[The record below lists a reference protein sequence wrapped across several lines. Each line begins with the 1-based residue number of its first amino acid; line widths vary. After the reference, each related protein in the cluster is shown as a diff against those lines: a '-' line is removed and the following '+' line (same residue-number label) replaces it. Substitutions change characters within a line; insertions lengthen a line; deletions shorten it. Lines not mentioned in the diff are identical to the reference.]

1 MILFVANYLFLSSA
15 LWLCSV
21 HIYSAYMYNCTFTQM
36 LLPCPLYLMQGFPR
50 TRSQSLGRSTPLQ
63 VAAGCAPDS
72 RLCFSSYGISHCI
85 CQCLCICI
93 CLCSRLRSSLCFS
106 SSGRS
111 LVRFPDWL
119 EGRGTWLGSRRSR
132 SSGCLSL
139 SLSPPAQ
146 AAWKRARHMFRK
158 KVFFQLRW
166 RTNTKVG
173 STREIESE
181 ATWAAKHC
189 GCKCNKTWL
198 VWCDPGRSPPY
209 RCYYRLKKRKR
220 RCRPMVRKTRET

>member
-1 MILFVANYLFLSSA
+1 
-15 LWLCSV
+15 
-21 HIYSAYMYNCTFTQM
+21 M

-72 RLCFSSYGISHCI
+72 RLCFSSSGISHCICHCLCICICLCSRLRSSLCFSSSGISHCI

-93 CLCSRLRSSLCFS
+93 FLCSRLRSSLCFS

-119 EGRGTWLGSRRSR
+119 EGRGTWLWSRRSR

-146 AAWKRARHMFRK
+146 AGWKRARHMFRK

-173 STREIESE
+173 WTREIESE
-181 ATWAAKHC
+181 ATWAAKNC
-189 GCKCNKTWL
+189 GCKRRISHSCNNVIGL
-198 VWCDPGRSPPY
+198 VRSWPPC